1 MVVDPQTLVEEW
13 DAWRAAREQELR
25 EPHGWLSLTAL
36 HWLPAEEVVLPGVP
50 GRWSVHDDGALL
62 LADVADGLSHAGE
75 PVEGELVL
83 SPVEG
88 GAGITLEHGD
98 RLVEIIQ
105 RGGAYALR
113 VRDPQAPSRTG
124 FTGVPMFA
132 LDARWALDAVF
143 EAYET
148 PRPVTVG
155 AVIPG
160 LTHDQIA
167 RGVLRFALDGAPL
180 ALTAMDAGDGSL
192 SVLFRDATSGVSTH
206 GGARS
211 LSVAEPGVDG
221 AVVVDFNR
229 AVNMPCAFTEYGTCP
244 LPPPENVLA
253 IAVEAGERT
262 PR

>member
-1 MVVDPQTLVEEW
+1 MAVDPRTLAEEW
-13 DAWRAAREQELR
+13 DAWRAAREEELR

-36 HWLPAEEVVLPGVP
+36 HWLPAAQEVTLPGVP
-50 GRWSVHDDGALL
+50 GRWSVHDDGVLL
-62 LADVADGLSHAGE
+62 TDAAGLSHAGE

-88 GAGITLEHGD
+88 GGGITLDHGE

-113 VRDPQAPSRTG
+113 VRDPQAPTRTG
-124 FTGVPMFA
+124 FAGVPMFA
-132 LDARWALDAVF
+132 LDPRWALDAVF

-148 PRPVTVG
+148 PRTVHVG

-160 LTHDQIA
+160 LTHEQSA
-167 RGVLRFALDGAPL
+167 RGVLRFAVDGVPQ

-206 GGARS
+206 AGARS
-211 LSVAEPGVDG
+211 LTVPEPGVDG
-221 AVVVDFNR
+221 AAVVDFNR

-244 LPPPENVLA
+244 LPPPENLLS